1 MTDAPAFTILDV
13 QVLTDGR
20 KRVLVRKRGGRLIR
34 LNMAAVAADGP
45 TIMQLIEQVLPT
57 WPEIPDPNLVEM

>member
-1 MTDAPAFTILDV
+1 MSDQPAFTILDV
-13 QVLTDGR
+13 QTMIDGR

-34 LNMAAVAADGP
+34 FSVAAVAGDGL
-45 TIMQLIEQVLPT
+45 TITQMIEQVLPT